1 MTNFRIALIA
11 EDDTDCDAM
20 RIIIHRVLGKDIS
33 TKKWASKG
41 CGKLRRKLPA
51 KIKELSR
58 EGCNAFVILHDLDR
72 NPQNG
77 SLNNELELR
86 KKLEESISSFQGIHK
101 HICIPIEELEA
112 WFWSDPE
119 VVKHIGRGKGQAK
132 ANPHTIPKPKEA
144 LLKLS
149 IGENRQPRYSTNMN
163 AELAD
168 MLNLKICADRCPAFK
183 GLIEFLKPDSVKK
196 TKK

>member
-1 MTNFRIALIA
+1 MSNLKIAIIA
-11 EDDTDCDAM
+11 EDDTDCEAIR
-20 RIIIHRVLGKDIS
+20 RIVHRVLGKDIG

-41 CGKLRRKLPA
+41 CSILRRKLLA

-77 SLNNELELR
+77 SLNDPLELR
-86 KKLEESISSFQGIHK
+86 KKLKESISSFQGIK

-119 VVKHIGRGKGQAK
+119 VIKHIGGRKGKAE
-132 ANPHTIPKPKEA
+132 ANPDKISKPKEK
-144 LLKLS
+144 LIKLS
-149 IGENRQPRYSTNMN
+149 IGENTKPRYSTNMN
-163 AELAD
+163 AELAE
-168 MLNLKICADRCPAFK
+168 MLNLKICADRCLAFK
-183 GLIEFLKPDSVKK
+183 GLIEFLKSDSVKK
-196 TKK
+196 LKK